1 MTDRVRN
8 DEVLHTRRVQK
19 DRNIV
24 HRPTVKLKKANWIG
38 HNLRRNCLLKHV
50 IEGRKEG
57 TIEVARRRG
66 RKRKQLLDDL
76 KETRRNCKLKQ
87 EVLDRT
93 VWRTGFGRSYGSVVR

>member
-50 IEGRKEG
+50 IEVR
-57 TIEVARRRG
+57 IERAGRRG
-66 RKRKQLLDDL
+66 GRRKQLLVDF
-76 KETRRNCKLKQ
+76 KETRR
-87 EVLDRT
+87 
-93 VWRTGFGRSYGSVVR
+93 Y